1 MKTTIPFVLSLLFVT
16 SFPCFGVNYSITFT
30 GSGAS
35 NSLDSVIVQNLTRGT
50 SVTILGG
57 NTLDLSVVA
66 TAVAQLST
74 NDETI
79 RVYPNLIEGK
89 FTLSFYT
96 KRAGATQ
103 INAFNVEGRK
113 ITGISTNLLA
123 GVNSFQL
130 SLPKGSFAIQVVGNG
145 YTYTA
150 KIINQGATS
159 KKPEIVF
166 AAYQKPVFPGSQ
178 KSKNAV
184 TTMLYSEGDQ
194 LLYKAVSG
202 NYSTILTDKPVGS
215 KNTNFNFV
223 DCTDADGNF
232 YTVVTIGTQ
241 TWMAEN
247 LKTTLYNDGTSIP
260 NVTDNTA
267 WNSLATPAYC
277 WYGNDAST
285 YKSKYG
291 ALYNWFAVNTGK
303 LAPVGWHVPTDAE
316 WTTMENYLITNGYN
330 YDGTTT
336 GNKVGKALAATTDW
350 SNNFSE
356 GAVGNDLSKNNS
368 SGFSA
373 LPGGGRYYTNGMFSY
388 FGETGYWWTATE
400 FNASFASYRYT
411 IIYFD
416 SMSRQN
422 YYKTVG
428 FSVRCIKD

>member
-1 MKTTIPFVLSLLFVT
+1 
-16 SFPCFGVNYSITFT
+16 
-30 GSGAS
+30 
-35 NSLDSVIVQNLTRGT
+35 
-50 SVTILGG
+50 
-57 NTLDLSVVA
+57 
-66 TAVAQLST
+66 LST

-159 KKPEIVF
+159 NKPEIVF
-166 AAYQKPVFPGSQ
+166 AGYQKPVFPGSQ